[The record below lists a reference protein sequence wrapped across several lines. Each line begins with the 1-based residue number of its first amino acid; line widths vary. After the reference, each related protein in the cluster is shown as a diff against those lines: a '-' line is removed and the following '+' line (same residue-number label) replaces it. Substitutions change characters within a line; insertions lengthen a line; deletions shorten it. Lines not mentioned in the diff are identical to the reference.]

1 MVYLSLI
8 LPTYNE
14 SKNIKKLV
22 PELFGFLKKNR
33 LDAEILVVDDNSP
46 DKTWKIAQEMKK
58 KYSNIRVIVRKE
70 KEGIGAAL
78 KEAYDKANGKILLS
92 MDADLSLDIKEIP
105 LLLNEIENGCD
116 MVIGSRYMT
125 GSYFQKKSPI
135 IKARGIISKWGNK
148 YISIITQTPV
158 SDFSLNFRAMKK
170 EVWKKINPRNKKN
183 FFLAEMIIQAH
194 LKGFK
199 VKSIPATFKE
209 RSYGESK
216 TKVFNQFLVFL
227 FKSLKYAFFLRWLH

>member
-14 SKNIKKLV
+14 GENIKKLI
-22 PELFGFLKKNR
+22 PELAGFLKKNR
-33 LDAEILVVDDNSP
+33 IGSEIIVVDDNSP
-46 DKTWKIAQEMKK
+46 DRTWEIAEKMKN
-58 KYSNIRVIVRKE
+58 KYPNVRVIIRKK

-78 KEAYDKANGKILLS
+78 EEAYNTAKGEILLS
-92 MDADLSLDIKEIP
+92 MDADLSLDVKEIP
-105 LLLNEIENGCD
+105 SLLEEIKKGND
-116 MVIGSRYMT
+116 LVIGSRYMT
-125 GSYFQKKSPI
+125 GSYFQKKSTA

-148 YISIITQTPV
+148 YIAAITQTPV

-170 EVWKKINPRNKKN
+170 DVWKKINPRNKKN

-194 LKGFK
+194 IKGFR
-199 VKSIPATFKE
+199 VKSIPAAFRE

-216 TKVFNQFLVFL
+216 TRVFNQFLVFL
-227 FKSLKYAFFLRWLH
+227 FKSTKYAFFLRWLY